1 MTVTHP
7 LKNGQTL
14 LIREAESSDAAAALD
29 YVDRVTRETDF
40 LTMGPGDFEMTLEQ
54 EAAFLES
61 CKTNPQRCFF
71 MGFIDGNLI
80 GMANVTCGTRPRLR
94 HRGEFG
100 ISVLQSAWGLGV
112 GGLLLDHL
120 IGWARDNP
128 VLTKLD
134 LRVRSDNERAIALY
148 RQRGFVEEGLL
159 KNQIRIGETHYHHLA
174 MGLNL

>member
-7 LKNGQTL
+7 LKNAQTL
-14 LIREAESSDAAAALD
+14 LIREADSSDATAALD
-29 YVDRVTRETDF
+29 YVDQVTRETDF
-40 LTMGPGDFEMTLEQ
+40 LTMGPGDLEMTLEQ

-71 MGFIDGNLI
+71 MGFIDGDLI

-120 IGWARDNP
+120 IGWAKDNP

-174 MGLNL
+174 IGLRV